1 MKVLE
6 TSEIPFFPD
15 EVLIGWSKISGSYDE
30 NIPFINAD
38 VLKSFS
44 NQKRREEHITS
55 RVLFAFLATQMGW
68 DADTIELDKEA
79 QGKPFVRLNGK
90 RGFVSFTHT
99 KELVM
104 CAISETLDIGIDAEL
119 ERRDIN
125 PGIIKRI
132 LGEEEWANL
141 EGEDS
146 IKLWT
151 LKEAAVKSLGTGLR
165 TNLKDLEL
173 SKEDSNRFSV
183 SIGNNVLNAMSTN
196 VVDHY
201 IALAYPV
208 AYE

>member
-6 TSEIPFFPD
+6 TSEIPFFPGD
-15 EVLIGWSKISGSYDE
+15 VLIGWSKISGSYDE
-30 NIPFINAD
+30 NTPFIKTD
-38 VLKSFS
+38 VLKNFS
-44 NQKRREEHITS
+44 NQKRREEHISS
-55 RVLFAFLATQMGW
+55 RVLFAFLAEQVGW
-68 DADTIELDKEA
+68 DTNIIELDKEM

-90 RGFVSFTHT
+90 KAFVSFTHT
-99 KELVM
+99 RELVM

-132 LGEEEWANL
+132 LGEEEWAKL
-141 EGEDS
+141 EGEDP

-173 SKEDSNRFSV
+173 ARKEQNKFSV
-183 SIGNNVLNAMSTN
+183 SIGDNELQAISTN

-201 IALAYPV
+201 VALAYPV